1 MSDSPPTGSND
12 TSSTRLDSEHNPGL
26 TTGTTV
32 TNDTEG
38 PPTPGHHDP
47 AASQYD
53 DETAMNSSPPS
64 LNRGEP
70 GDLPL
75 DNQQIAEDVHE
86 PDWDEISSDSPT
98 PSASENYQDHISA
111 LGLLDSEGHDHQQES
126 EMDSRERDDVNG
138 NQEEGHQSGQ
148 SRT

>member
-32 TNDTEG
+32 TNSTEV
-38 PPTPGHHDP
+38 PSTPGHHDP
-47 AASQYD
+47 AARRYD

-64 LNRGEP
+64 FNRGEP
-70 GDLPL
+70 RGLLL
-75 DNQQIAEDVHE
+75 DNRQVAEDAHDPFWDGGS
-86 PDWDEISSDSPT
+86 PDTPT
-98 PSASENYQDHISA
+98 PSASDTHPDHISA
-111 LGLLDSEGHDHQQES
+111 LGLLDTGGQHQQES
-126 EMDSRERDDVNG
+126 EMDFGERDDVNS
-138 NQEEGHQSGQ
+138 NQGEGDESGE